1 MYNAFWVG
9 VVFSYKCEVAI
20 VGNSACMVCVY
31 NTSVLLIIL
40 GFLEI
45 SATTE
50 KKISNYY
57 LSCVYNN
64 IINNLLK

>member
-1 MYNAFWVG
+1 
-9 VVFSYKCEVAI
+9 
-20 VGNSACMVCVY
+20 MVCVY

-57 LSCVYNN
+57 LSCVYND